1 MRQLISCSKKKN
13 KTGFLLP
20 FLLNIFLVVSF
31 LFISAIE
38 PVYGQDQAKYTI
50 LMIADGCGAKHRE
63 AVNNYLGIT
72 PTYQSDPAWVHHWIS
87 TYPFGWGYN
96 TAQAWTNFSYVL
108 QGNPPASADAATA
121 MYSGVKTQSSRI
133 MVSADGT
140 NRLFSIGEKAKIQ
153 GKAVGAVTTT
163 PITDATPGAFCAH
176 NDNRSNTYAIA
187 DECLF
192 QNPNVTGDIQLIQNM
207 AVLMG

>member
-1 MRQLISCSKKKN
+1 MRPPMVCSKKKN

-87 TYPFGWGYN
+87 TFPFGGSYN
-96 TAQAWTNFSYVL
+96 TTEAWTNFSYVL
-108 QGNPPASADAATA
+108 QAPLPASADTSTA
-121 MYSGVKTQSSRI
+121 LYSGVKTQNRRI
-133 MVSADGT
+133 MVSANGVD
-140 NRLFSIGEKAKIQ
+140 RLYSIGEKAKLL

-163 PITDATPGAFCAH
+163 PITDATPASFCAH
-176 NDNRSNTYAIA
+176 NDDRGNT
-187 DECLF
+187 DLGC
-192 QNPNVTGDIQLIQNM
+192 Q
-207 AVLMG
+207 